1 MAVPVIVLYESDQ
14 GHGLTDV
21 AKLFTEINTL
31 ADALNEE
38 LSHYLAYKFKIMGYK
53 KMAYDL
59 PSDEMNEDEKRLRI
73 QNRESY
79 RLACD
84 LNQSETFRNGIC
96 LIPGKNAVTRIT
108 PRNGKKRHESGL
120 MQIVSLGTLTCL
132 MLKNSIS

>member
-96 LIPGKNAVTRIT
+96 LIR
-108 PRNGKKRHESGL
+108 
-120 MQIVSLGTLTCL
+120 
-132 MLKNSIS
+132 